1 MKKLFLSLLAA
12 GLILSSCN
20 APQQEATAEISD
32 STEAKADTG
41 EFQYLA
47 EQFADLKIIR
57 YQVPGFDQLSKN
69 QKLLAYYLYEAS
81 LAGRD
86 IIWDQNYRH
95 NLKIRKALETI
106 VKNYQGDKESEDWK
120 NFMTYTKRVW
130 FANGIHHHYSMSKF
144 IPKFSR
150 EYFEGLMKAAG
161 AELGEEVLVAM
172 FDPNVD
178 AKRVSLDPKKDLLT
192 ASANNFYS
200 PDIKE
205 AEVDAY
211 YAGVIDKSDERP
223 ISYGLNSKMVRTED
237 GSLQEKVW
245 SADGMYGAAIKK
257 IIFWLERAVTVA
269 ESEDQKKGFEMLIEY
284 YKTGSLKQWDDYSI
298 QWVKTI
304 GDVID
309 YINGFIEVYGDS
321 KGYRGTYESI
331 IQMEDFEAS
340 KRMKVLS
347 DNVQWFEDNSS
358 ILDKHKKESVTGV
371 SYKVINVIVESGD
384 ASPSTP
390 IGVNLPN
397 ANWIRAEHGSK
408 SVSLGNIVEAYSQA
422 GGKSMLKEFCL
433 TDEEFERSDKHG
445 KIASKMHTALHEV
458 VGHASGKLEKGV
470 GTPKE
475 TLKNYASTLEEGR
488 ADLVALYFVY
498 DQKLVDL
505 GLIESLDVGKAEYDS
520 YIRNGLMLQL
530 RRIEPGE
537 VIEEAHMRN
546 RQLVAGWCYEK
557 GKADNVIERVEQ
569 DGKTYFR
576 VNDYGKL
583 RELFGQ
589 LLREIQRIKSTGDYE
604 AGKAL
609 VENYGVQVDQELHAE
624 VLERAEKLNIAPY
637 GGFINPRLRPLYD
650 EDGNMIDVKIEYPD
664 DFTEQMLE
672 YGEKYALLPLEN

>member
-1 MKKLFLSLLAA
+1 MRKLLVLSIATA
-12 GLILSSCN
+12 LIFGACN
-20 APQQEATAEISD
+20 PPQQEEKTASAD
-32 STEAKADTG
+32 STEAKADTS

-57 YQVPGFDQLSKN
+57 YRVPGFEKLSLQ
-69 QKLLAYYLYEAS
+69 QKQLAYWLYEAS

-106 VKNYQGDKESEDWK
+106 VKNYQGNKESEDWK

-144 IPKFSR
+144 DPEFSR
-150 EYFEGLMKAAG
+150 EYFSGLMSEAG
-161 AELGEEVLVAM
+161 ASLSDEVLEAM
-172 FDPNVD
+172 FNPEVD
-178 AKRVSLDPKKDLLT
+178 AKRVSLDPNKDLLL
-192 ASANNFYS
+192 ASANNNYD
-200 PDIKE
+200 PDITE
-205 AEVDAY
+205 AEVDAF
-211 YAGVIDKSDERP
+211 YAKLIDKSDETP
-223 ISYGLNSKMVRTED
+223 VSYGLNSKMVRNED
-237 GSLQEKVW
+237 GSISESVYK
-245 SADGMYGAAIKK
+245 SGGMYGAAIDK
-257 IIFWLERAVTVA
+257 IIRNLTMAAKYA
-269 ESEDQKKGFEMLIEY
+269 ESEDQKKGFEMLIDY
-284 YKTGSLKQWDDYSI
+284 YKTGSLEKWDEYSI
-298 QWVKTI
+298 QWVKTT

-321 KGYRGTYESI
+321 KGYRGAYESI

-340 KRMKVLS
+340 ERMKVLS

-358 ILDKHKKESVTGV
+358 IMDKHKKEEVKGV

-433 TDEEFERSDKHG
+433 TDEEYERADKHG
-445 KIASKMHTALHEV
+445 KLASKMHTALHEV
-458 VGHASGKLEKGV
+458 VGHASGKLEKGI

-488 ADLVALYFVY
+488 ADLVALYFIY

-505 GLIESLDVGKAEYDS
+505 GLMESLDVGKAEYDS

-537 VIEEAHMRN
+537 VIEESHMRN

-576 VNDYGKL
+576 VNDYDKL

-589 LLREIQRIKSTGDYE
+589 LLREIQRIKSQGDYE

-609 VENYGVQVDQELHAE
+609 VEDYGVQVDKELHEE
-624 VLERAEKLNIAPY
+624 VLARAEKLNIAPY
-637 GGFINPRLRPLYD
+637 GGFINPRLVPMYD
-650 EDGNMIDVKIEYPD
+650 GDGNITDVKVEYPD
-664 DFTEQMLE
+664 DFTQQMLE
-672 YGEKYALLPLEN
+672 YGEKYATLPLDN